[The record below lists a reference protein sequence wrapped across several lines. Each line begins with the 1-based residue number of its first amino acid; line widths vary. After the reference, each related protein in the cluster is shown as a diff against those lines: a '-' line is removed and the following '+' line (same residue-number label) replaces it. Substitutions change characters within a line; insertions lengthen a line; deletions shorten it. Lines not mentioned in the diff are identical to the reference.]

1 MLMRWK
7 LAAVLSA
14 GALIT
19 AAMLQAADAAP
30 RKRTTT
36 ARTSQ
41 PTVFVSRDESGRTR
55 TRLIVTPRSYLDG
68 GTEVLPSQRKFTDY
82 VYPLGHRPSSAL
94 GPNVVTNPPGPIPD
108 PFFLPGKNNP
118 WPWFPNN

>member
-1 MLMRWK
+1 MGWK
-7 LAAVLSA
+7 LATVLSA

-19 AAMLQAADAAP
+19 AAMVQASDAAP
-30 RKRTTT
+30 RKKTNV
-36 ARTSQ
+36 ARTGQ

-55 TRLIVTPRSYLDG
+55 TKLIVTPRSYLDG
-68 GTEVLPSQRKFTDY
+68 GTEVLPGQRKFTDY
-82 VYPLGHRPSSAL
+82 VYPLGYRPSSAI

>member
-1 MLMRWK
+1 MRWK

-68 GTEVLPSQRKFTDY
+68 GTEVLPGQRKFTDY

-94 GPNVVTNPPGPIPD
+94 GHNVVTNPPGPIPD
-108 PFFLPGKNNP
+108 PFYLPGKNNP